1 MPPGKDVVSPFR
13 DDAQMSNIDEDL
25 FSNLDTDGDGV
36 VTEKEFKEGWR
47 HRMGKTVV
55 ETVVI
60 EKSSM
65 NWSHFGIGIGI
76 TFGYF
81 VIYWFLIA
89 VVGVLGGSL
98 DVIWFSCNPCFV
110 MPVVAIAASVKGMP
124 HIATGIGT
132 VFMAGVVLFLGVCAL
147 ILMGSGMML
156 EG

>member
-1 MPPGKDVVSPFR
+1 MQPGIDTTNPFSA
-13 DDAQMSNIDEDL
+13 DAQVPESVGSGEVGAPPEILLQPVMAG
-25 FSNLDTDGDGV
+25 TGMV
-36 VTEKEFKEGWR
+36 EKKP
-47 HRMGKTVV
+47 
-55 ETVVI
+55 
-60 EKSSM
+60 M

-124 HIATGIGT
+124 HIATGIGA

>member
-1 MPPGKDVVSPFR
+1 MPPGKDTVSPFS
-13 DDAQMSNIDEDL
+13 DDAQMSNIDEDQ
-25 FSNLDTDGDGV
+25 FSNLDTDDDGV
-36 VTEKEFKEGWR
+36 VTEEEFKEGWR
-47 HRMGKTVV
+47 HRMGK
-55 ETVVI
+55 TVVI

-76 TFGYF
+76 TIGYF
-81 VIYWFLIA
+81 VIYWFLPLS
-89 VVGVLGGSL
+89 VLGGSL

-124 HIATGIGT
+124 HIATGIGA

-147 ILMGSGMML
+147 ILMGSGMMQ

>member
-1 MPPGKDVVSPFR
+1 MQPGIDTTNPFSA
-13 DDAQMSNIDEDL
+13 DAQAPESVGSGEVGASSTIPFQSAMQG
-25 FSNLDTDGDGV
+25 TGMV
-36 VTEKEFKEGWR
+36 EKKP
-47 HRMGKTVV
+47 
-55 ETVVI
+55 
-60 EKSSM
+60 M

-124 HIATGIGT
+124 HIATGIGA
-132 VFMAGVVLFLGVCAL
+132 VFATGIILFLGMCVVL
-147 ILMGSGMML
+147 IISFSSG
-156 EG
+156 GGI

>member
-1 MPPGKDVVSPFR
+1 MPPGKDTVSPFS
-13 DDAQMSNIDEDL
+13 DDAQMSNIDEDQ

-36 VTEKEFKEGWR
+36 VTEEEFKEGWR

-55 ETVVI
+55 I

-65 NWSHFGIGIGI
+65 NWSHFSIGIGI
-76 TFGYF
+76 TIGYF
-81 VIYWFLIA
+81 VIYWFLPLS
-89 VVGVLGGSL
+89 VLGGSL

-124 HIATGIGT
+124 HIATGIGA
-132 VFMAGVVLFLGVCAL
+132 VFMAGVALFLGWCAL
-147 ILMGSGMML
+147 IIMGSGMML

>member
-25 FSNLDTDGDGV
+25 FSKLDADGDGV
-36 VTEKEFKEGWR
+36 VTEEEFKEGWR
-47 HRMGKTVV
+47 HMMGK
-55 ETVVI
+55 TVVI

-76 TFGYF
+76 TIGYF
-81 VIYWFLIA
+81 VIYWFLPLS
-89 VVGVLGGSL
+89 VLGGSL

-124 HIATGIGT
+124 HIATGIGA
-132 VFMAGVVLFLGVCAL
+132 VFMAGVALFLGWCAL
-147 ILMGSGMML
+147 IIMGSGMML

>member
-1 MPPGKDVVSPFR
+1 MPPGTDAVSPFS
-13 DDAQMSNIDEDL
+13 DDAQMSNIDEDQ
-25 FSNLDTDGDGV
+25 FSNLDTDDDGV
-36 VTEKEFKEGWR
+36 VTEEEFKEGWR
-47 HRMGKTVV
+47 HRMGK
-55 ETVVI
+55 TVVI

-76 TFGYF
+76 TIGYF
-81 VIYWFLIA
+81 VIYWFLPLS
-89 VVGVLGGSL
+89 VLGGSL

-124 HIATGIGT
+124 HIATGIGA

-147 ILMGSGMML
+147 ILMGSGMMQ